1 MTKNFTLSAILASMV
16 FANAA
21 AAIDPASYTL
31 SSDGKTLTKW
41 LGTETEIDFATDETL
56 MKVEAIGTYAFQD
69 CSAITII
76 NLNPGL
82 TAIERGAFMDCTSL
96 ATITLPATL
105 TTIGNAAF
113 SDCRALRS
121 IDFPSSVTTIGTSA
135 FYGCESIT
143 NVTLHNTGVTQI
155 ADGTF
160 NKCTSLSSVDLGVQI
175 TAIGEEAFLGCE
187 AIESLVIPESVS
199 MVGVSAFSEC
209 YALKM

>member
-1 MTKNFTLSAILASMV
+1 MV

-121 IDFPSSVTTIGTSA
+121 NRLSFIGD
-135 FYGCESIT
+135 
-143 NVTLHNTGVTQI
+143 HHR
-155 ADGTF
+155 D
-160 NKCTSLSSVDLGVQI
+160 
-175 TAIGEEAFLGCE
+175 IGILRLRKHHKRDTPQHRCNPDCRWH
-187 AIESLVIPESVS
+187 IQ
-199 MVGVSAFSEC
+199 
-209 YALKM
+209 